1 MFLILETLPLSSG
14 IRLCF
19 VELCVVF
26 GHVYCH
32 FMYINSVVYA
42 ELPTPSHQTYISFK
56 LSISHT
62 RTQRY
67 IYS

>member
-42 ELPTPSHQTYISFK
+42 ELPTPSHQTYQF
-56 LSISHT
+56 
-62 RTQRY
+62 
-67 IYS
+67 